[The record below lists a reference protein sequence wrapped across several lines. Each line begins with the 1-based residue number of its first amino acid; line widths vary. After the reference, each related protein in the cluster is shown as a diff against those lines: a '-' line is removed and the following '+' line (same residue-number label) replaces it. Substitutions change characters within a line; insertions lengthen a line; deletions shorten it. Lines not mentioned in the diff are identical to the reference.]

1 MNETFVRKLF
11 PLRRTNDLITIIFIS
26 LDQINVLLRN
36 DITKGT
42 TTMKQLLVI
51 AIALAST
58 TAFASRARVT
68 SLGNSAHITDT
79 QSIFSNPA
87 KMFLMGDFVSLES
100 GKTLTE
106 TAAAAANPNNNAE
119 GTIVRTMGDAK
130 VGLALGHKSE
140 NASTFGLRNMLTN
153 VAPTANSKLEQQ
165 NPIEISY
172 GMKSGDM
179 TWAGTLVY
187 SNYNDK
193 KNEVKEDS
201 AGLRLGLL
209 MGAWDINAGIGLSSN
224 VKDKTAV
231 GGAGVDFKGTGSYSV
246 FAGYTMGSLYTFGE
260 VTLAGAKMENQTTGA
275 ELAKVD
281 AQRITLGAIESVK
294 KDGNEFFYGA
304 KLSSFNQKNKTS
316 DNKVTTLTLPVTV
329 GMEAEATSW
338 LTLRGSLTQTV
349 LLANSKDETG
359 ATVNTEVSPG
369 ANNTKA
375 AIGAG
380 LKFNK
385 LTVDGSL
392 EGLTTDNTG
401 AASQDL
407 SGDALLTTVGLTYMF

>member
-79 QSIFSNPA
+79 QSVFSNPA

-100 GKTLTE
+100 GKTATDNTGTIGL
-106 TAAAAANPNNNAE
+106 NKQDNAE
-119 GTIVRTMGDAK
+119 GAIVRTMGDAK

-140 NASTFGLRNMLTN
+140 NASVYGLRNLLTN
-153 VAPTANSKLEQQ
+153 VTVGGSSKFEQQ

-193 KNEVKEDS
+193 KNEVKENS

-209 MGAWDINAGIGLSSN
+209 MGAWDINAGIGLASQ
-224 VKDKTAV
+224 VKDKTTTPA
-231 GGAGVDFKGTGSYSV
+231 VDFKGTGSYSV
-246 FAGYTMGSLYTFGE
+246 FAGYTMGSLYTYGE
-260 VTLAGAKMENQTTGA
+260 ATIAGAKMEAQANGQ

-281 AQRITLGAIESVK
+281 VTRFSVGAIESMK

-304 KLSSFNQKNKTS
+304 KLASYTQKE
-316 DNKVTTLTLPVTV
+316 KVNDQKITTLSLPVTL

-349 LLANSKDETG
+349 LLANNKKETG
-359 ATVNTEVSPG
+359 ATLNNEEAPG

-385 LTVDGSL
+385 ITVDGSL
-392 EGLTTDNTG
+392 EGLTTDATG
-401 AASQDL
+401 AANQQLD
-407 SGDALLTTVGLTYMF
+407 GDTLLTTVGMTYMF